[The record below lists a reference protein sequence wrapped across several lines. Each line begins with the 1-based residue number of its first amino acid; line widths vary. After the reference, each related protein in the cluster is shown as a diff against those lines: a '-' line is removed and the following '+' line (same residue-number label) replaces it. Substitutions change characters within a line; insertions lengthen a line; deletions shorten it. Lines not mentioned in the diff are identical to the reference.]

1 VATTDPT
8 LLTGSA
14 PEVSTEV
21 ATVGGV
27 VGRTPWQLFWLR
39 FKQDR
44 AALLGL
50 GFIALLVIIALSAPL
65 ISKYVIH
72 HGPNELFRDRVTDIG
87 LPKGPTKE
95 FWFGSDTVGRD
106 VFVRTLYG
114 TRTSLLVAVLA
125 TGISLVIGVTL
136 GVIAG
141 FRGRWV
147 DTLISRGID
156 IVLSMPLLVFAIGI
170 AAACSIR
177 GCIGG
182 VIKPGL
188 PLVVFIIA
196 LFSWAYIARIIRGQ
210 TLSIR
215 EREFIEA
222 SRSIGASGRRI
233 IVREILPNLVAPIVI
248 YATLIVPGN
257 ILFEAYLSFLGL
269 GVPQSTPSW
278 GRMIS
283 DAASIFRVAWWLM
296 VFPGLFLLFTT
307 LSFNLLGDGLRDA
320 LDPRTSRA

>member
-1 VATTDPT
+1 MATTDPT
-8 LLTGSA
+8 LLTGSGTDVA
-14 PEVSTEV
+14 TEV
-21 ATVGGV
+21 ATIGGV

-39 FKQDR
+39 FKQDK

-50 GFIALLVIIALSAPL
+50 GFIIFLVLLALTAPL
-65 ISKYVIH
+65 ISKFVVH
-72 HGPNELFRDRVTDIG
+72 HGPNELFRDQVTDIG
-87 LPKGPTKE
+87 LPKGPTGE

-106 VFVRTLYG
+106 VFIRTIYG
-114 TRTSLLVAVLA
+114 TRTSLLVALFA

-136 GVIAG
+136 GVLAG
-141 FRGRWV
+141 FKGGWV
-147 DTLISRGID
+147 DTVISRAID

-210 TLSIR
+210 TLSVR

-222 SRSIGASGRRI
+222 SRSLGASSRRI

-283 DAASIFRVAWWLM
+283 DAAGIFEVAWWLM
-296 VFPGLFLLFTT
+296 LFPGVLLVFTT
-307 LSFNLLGDGLRDA
+307 LAFNLLGDGLRDA